1 MCVAGARPRIKRI
14 WSGEY
19 KMSYCSCSL
28 VLYDQ
33 YAVPLGKQI
42 LKILFTQPA
51 LFSKAKKAQ
60 RENSPLLICTQP
72 ICN

>member
-1 MCVAGARPRIKRI
+1 
-14 WSGEY
+14 
-19 KMSYCSCSL
+19 
-28 VLYDQ
+28 
-33 YAVPLGKQI
+33 VPLGKQI